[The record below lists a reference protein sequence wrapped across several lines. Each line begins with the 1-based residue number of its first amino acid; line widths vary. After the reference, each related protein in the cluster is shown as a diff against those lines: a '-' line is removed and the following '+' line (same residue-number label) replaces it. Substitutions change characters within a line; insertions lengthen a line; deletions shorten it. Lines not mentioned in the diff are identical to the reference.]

1 MKSHVKLLATALIS
15 GLIGAA
21 IVTGASLPP
30 VEAQNAEDND
40 ERIFMLNVLWFKE
53 DGGAEK
59 YQEYMAAA
67 GPFAAKHGGS
77 GGQAYIPDQ
86 AMIGE
91 FDADLFFVVEWPN
104 MEAFLALVGDPEY
117 QKISHLRDEAI
128 SDSLLIRC
136 KLAQ

>member
-1 MKSHVKLLATALIS
+1 MKSYMKLVATALIS
-15 GLIGAA
+15 GLIGAV
-21 IVTGASLPP
+21 IVTGASLRA
-30 VEAQNAEDND
+30 VEAENAEGAD
-40 ERIFMLNVLWFKE
+40 ERIFMLNALWFKP

-59 YQEYMAAA
+59 YQEYMEAVM
-67 GPFAAKHGGS
+67 PFVIKHGGS
-77 GGQAYIPDQ
+77 AGQGYIPEQ

-104 MEAFLALVGDPEY
+104 QEAFLALVGDPDY